1 MPHHDEFSLA
11 MSLCSFAICACRA
24 FSLAST
30 FAGTISRVVAAAD
43 FALAA
48 GAAACAVAATLVAR
62 LAGAVVLAAATL
74 VATLAGAVVLAGAGP
89 AAISGAFLAGALES
103 TGEKRQGCRSQ

>member
-30 FAGTISRVVAAAD
+30 FAGTISFRPREGSLMNYVCQRYENRTCI
-43 FALAA
+43 
-48 GAAACAVAATLVAR
+48 G
-62 LAGAVVLAAATL
+62 
-74 VATLAGAVVLAGAGP
+74 
-89 AAISGAFLAGALES
+89 
-103 TGEKRQGCRSQ
+103 K